1 MKVVSF
7 SYCARGGHLYTT
19 KVGTPLQRRHLHAV
33 FEHHKDNAKITR
45 HLRKITRHLRKIIRH
60 LRKIIRHLRKII
72 RREKIFIR
80 REIFSRYISVSP
92 TPHRRLIQPEISST
106 KGRNKPLVS
115 RGIEN
120 VLPFSNSIFLHLQI
134 LPNKNL

>member
-7 SYCARGGHLYTT
+7 SYCARGEHLYTT
-19 KVGTPLQRRHLHAV
+19 KVETPLQRRHLHAV

-45 HLRKITRHLRKIIRH
+45 HLQKITRH

-92 TPHRRLIQPEISST
+92 TPHRRLI
-106 KGRNKPLVS
+106 
-115 RGIEN
+115 
-120 VLPFSNSIFLHLQI
+120 
-134 LPNKNL
+134 

>member
-19 KVGTPLQRRHLHAV
+19 KVETPLQRRHLHSV
-33 FEHHKDNAKITR
+33 FEHHKDNA
-45 HLRKITRHLRKIIRH
+45 KITRHLRKIIRH

-106 KGRNKPLVS
+106 KGRNKPLVC

-120 VLPFSNSIFLHLQI
+120 VLPFSNSIFLCLQI